1 MTSAYI
7 WYSIYS
13 FSDVQNTKVSNVCKT
28 CITDFQS
35 LSLQCTHFSNEPSYK
50 CSKYNGI
57 IRLAVVPRDSD
68 AGFFPQFMFKFVQLP
83 GSWSYIKQDDF
94 GIAVDQPATE
104 INLGFKTNYFTHCAK
119 QSIEKDSSCSVMHR
133 LNSNYEKRI
142 GN

>member
-1 MTSAYI
+1 MC
-7 WYSIYS
+7 
-13 FSDVQNTKVSNVCKT
+13 VKHVSQIFHHSPFNVLTTQMNQATTALNHC
-28 CITDFQS
+28 TD
-35 LSLQCTHFSNEPSYK
+35 LSYEPSYK

-57 IRLAVVPRDSD
+57 IRLAVVPWDSY

-104 INLGFKTNYFTHCAK
+104 INLGFKTNYFTHCAT
-119 QSIEKDSSCSVMHR
+119 QSIGKYIFCSLMHR
-133 LNSNYEKRI
+133 LNLNYEKRI